1 MRGLLRPWISCSL
14 GKTVPAGPGPRARP
28 GETANAWRAIPIYN
42 TSGRDKEIGRLH
54 WPQWATETGGVQA
67 GQDLAWGGLNRGTG
81 AGACCSASP
90 VPVPRVVPQLHC
102 PTLLQSYG
110 CTPKPQSP
118 FTRPSPLCPLF
129 LLPLSLA
136 SLRTLLFLHVIIMP
150 LYQRSSLRPAL
161 SFPPS
166 SSCSGLLPE
175 LSRCLSST
183 SRCFC
188 PGCGRPSVP

>member
-42 TSGRDKEIGRLH
+42 TSGGDKEIGRLH

-102 PTLLQSYG
+102 PT
-110 CTPKPQSP
+110 
-118 FTRPSPLCPLF
+118 PSHAH
-129 LLPLSLA
+129 LSAPARQARQKKRKLEPRVPA
-136 SLRTLLFLHVIIMP
+136 T
-150 LYQRSSLRPAL
+150 AL
-161 SFPPS
+161 SGQLTRRDSQLRHWPGVSTRSPPPPS
-166 SSCSGLLPE
+166 
-175 LSRCLSST
+175 
-183 SRCFC
+183 
-188 PGCGRPSVP
+188 